1 MDLRPDDFRTFGGI
15 LERAGLTCLVCGGG
29 YLVEVRQRPINW
41 VTTIG
46 TMLIFLPL
54 LVYGEFTKGM
64 TAPRVVDV
72 IQIGWLMPAVL
83 VWTGDLVTWL
93 FQKLGFRSVA

>member
-1 MDLRPDDFRTFGGI
+1 MWASVRRFVMYALPLILLAGVVMLPMDLRPDDFRTFGGI

-29 YLVEVRQRPINW
+29 YLAEVRQRPINW

-54 LVYGEFTKGM
+54 LVYG
-64 TAPRVVDV
+64 
-72 IQIGWLMPAVL
+72 
-83 VWTGDLVTWL
+83 
-93 FQKLGFRSVA
+93 

>member
-29 YLVEVRQRPINW
+29 YLAEVRQRPINW

-46 TMLIFLPL
+46 TVLIFLPL
-54 LVYGEFTKGM
+54 LAYGEFTKGM
-64 TAPRVVDV
+64 TTPRVVDV
-72 IQIGWLMPAVL
+72 IQIGWLMPAVS